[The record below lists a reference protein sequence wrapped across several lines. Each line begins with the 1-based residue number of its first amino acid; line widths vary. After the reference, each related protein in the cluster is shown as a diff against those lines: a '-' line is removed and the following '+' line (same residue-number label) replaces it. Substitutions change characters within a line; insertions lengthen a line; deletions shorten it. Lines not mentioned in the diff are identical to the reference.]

1 MSKGKVVVMMTFSMQ
16 HRTKWAGLVTHQY
29 IALLMSLLAY
39 PYQAVSLLSACLK
52 RKLFVRRRSE
62 RFTP

>member
-29 IALLMSLLAY
+29 IALLMLLLAY
-39 PYQAVSLLSACLK
+39 PYQAVLFLSACLK
-52 RKLFVRRRSE
+52 PKLFVRRRSE